1 MLNGRTKGAF
11 GAKRADSGHSAPLA
25 YVSAR
30 IAGREVPAE
39 RDAVGGLGLRHL
51 ENAAQPRDRTA
62 KPKCFIS
69 AVVVECRNLPTELEF
84 QRIHQ
89 PRLSAQV
96 FKKTLP
102 LPPSFNHATPLSHVV
117 TVRTLVR
124 RNNAVNSRLTTKR
137 VFERPARS
145 TCSRATGRAAPHKAR
160 RPMPSPAPAPA
171 SPG

>member
-124 RNNAVNSRLTTKR
+124 RNYVPLTAV
-137 VFERPARS
+137 
-145 TCSRATGRAAPHKAR
+145 
-160 RPMPSPAPAPA
+160 SPPGA
-171 SPG
+171 SPGDPSVVSVLHPTNRRQLIERSEQGPPST